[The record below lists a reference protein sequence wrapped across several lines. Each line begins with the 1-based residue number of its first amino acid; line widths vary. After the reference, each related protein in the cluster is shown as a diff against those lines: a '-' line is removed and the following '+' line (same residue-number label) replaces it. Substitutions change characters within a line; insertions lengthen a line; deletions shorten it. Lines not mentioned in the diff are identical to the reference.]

1 MEGAFLKI
9 KKDQMWFKTQKL
21 LITGKIW
28 SVKTSVS
35 DTEHESAWFQSST

>member
-1 MEGAFLKI
+1 MEGVFLKI

-28 SVKTSVS
+28 YVKASVS
-35 DTEHESAWFQSST
+35 DAEHESAWFQSST